1 MSSDA
6 QTTRDDAVEAAMLAR
21 IEAGEMFEDIDEL
34 SPRYRE
40 ILRQTAEIASIS
52 EVSVLTWACTA
63 YPTHGLSDRA
73 RHRRQGR
80 CLRHDPRRGRPRLS
94 PGHPRRAVWRRR
106 AFARIQR

>member
-52 EVSVLTWACTA
+52 EVSVEEVRNWRMPSSSRTRDTVSPARRWA
-63 YPTHGLSDRA
+63 
-73 RHRRQGR
+73 
-80 CLRHDPRRGRPRLS
+80 
-94 PGHPRRAVWRRR
+94 
-106 AFARIQR
+106 